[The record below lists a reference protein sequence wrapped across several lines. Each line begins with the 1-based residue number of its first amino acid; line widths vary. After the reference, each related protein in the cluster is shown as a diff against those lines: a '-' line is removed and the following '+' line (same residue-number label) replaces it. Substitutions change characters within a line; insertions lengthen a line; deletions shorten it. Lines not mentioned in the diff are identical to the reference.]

1 MHPLA
6 TNMPY
11 GVYVFE
17 RICYDPKDGELCLH
31 NVNLVEILME
41 VCSGTDV
48 QIVRFIWA

>member
-11 GVYVFE
+11 GVCALE
-17 RICYDPKDGELCLH
+17 PICYDPKDGELCLH
-31 NVNLVEILME
+31 TVNLMEILME
-41 VCSGTDV
+41 ACSGTDV